1 MLYLVIL
8 LFFVNNLSIGSSINK
23 DSDNS
28 NEQNLDW
35 WQNAVFYQI
44 FPRSFKDSDN
54 DGIGDIQ
61 G

>member
-8 LFFVNNLSIGSSINK
+8 LLFVNNLSIGSSINK
-23 DSDNS
+23 DSDKP